1 MTIAVCDANILID
14 LLQSGLL
21 SEFLELEYENYAP
34 PNVIEEVHEADRNM
48 LVAAVNSNRITVP
61 SIEDLTPIAELKH
74 KHPALSFQDCA
85 CLYLAKD
92 LAAIILTGERPLRN
106 IARGTYGL
114 EVHGTLFILDELV
127 KSDHLT
133 PHQAYEKLIQLMD
146 FGTYLP
152 KSDCQKRLRMWR
164 R

>member
-1 MTIAVCDANILID
+1 VKPAVFDANILID
-14 LLQSGLL
+14 LLQSELL

-34 PNVIEEVHEADRNM
+34 PDVIEEVHEADRNM

-61 SIEDLTPIAELKH
+61 SIEDLTPIAALKH

-127 KSDHLT
+127 QSGQLT
-133 PHQAYEKLIQLMD
+133 PHQACDKLVQLMAS
-146 FGTYLP
+146 GTYLP
-152 KSDCQKRLRMWR
+152 KTECQKRLRIWKR
-164 R
+164 